1 MLRQVD
7 RVGDVAVQKVITPRN
22 KTIGYQVVNMNDH
35 DATKTRIFAKLSAAR
50 DAMREQATHLQPA

>member
-7 RVGDVAVQKVITPRN
+7 RVGDVIIQKIITPRN
-22 KTIGYQVVNMNDH
+22 KTIGYQVVQVNVH
-35 DATKTRIFAKLSAAR
+35 DASKTRIFAKLSAAR

>member
-7 RVGDVAVQKVITPRN
+7 RAGHLIIQKVITPRN
-22 KTIGYQVVNMNDH
+22 KLIGYQLVDEQVH
-35 DATKTRIFAKLSAAR
+35 DATKTRIFNKLSAAR

>member
-7 RVGDVAVQKVITPRN
+7 RVGDVIIQKIITPRN
-22 KTIGYQVVNMNDH
+22 KTIGYQVVQVNDH